1 MAQEKREH
9 VEVIKGN
16 GIERRQRVVE
26 TAPTGRRVF
35 VARFSQFLWLV
46 IAVIVILLAVR
57 FAFVLIAA
65 NAATGF
71 VNFIY
76 QVTDPLVRPF
86 ANIVNTPGIDM
97 GAIIGIFVYMIVG
110 WLIITLFRLVFADT
124 NRTRQVTQVDVE
136 R

>member
-1 MAQEKREH
+1 MAQEQRER
-9 VEVIKGN
+9 VAVIRGD

-26 TAPTGRRVF
+26 TAPSDRQVF
-35 VARFSQFLWLV
+35 VSRFTQFLWLIV
-46 IAVIVILLAVR
+46 SVIVILLALR
-57 FAFVLIAA
+57 FAFVLINA

-76 QVTDPLVRPF
+76 QVTDPLVSPF
-86 ANIVNTPGIDM
+86 RNIVNTPGFDI
-97 GAIIGIFVYMIVG
+97 GSIIAIFVYMIVG

-124 NRTRQVTQVDVE
+124 NRIRKVTQVDVE

>member
-1 MAQEKREH
+1 MAQEKRERI
-9 VEVIKGN
+9 EVIRGN

-26 TAPTGRRVF
+26 TAPTGRRIF

-46 IAVIVILLAVR
+46 VSVIVILLAIR

-76 QVTDPLVRPF
+76 QVTDPLVMPF
-86 ANIVNTPGIDM
+86 KNIVNTPGIDM

-124 NRTRQVTQVDVE
+124 NRLRQTTQVDVE

>member
-1 MAQEKREH
+1 MAQEKRERI
-9 VEVIKGN
+9 EVIQGN

-35 VARFSQFLWLV
+35 VARFSQFLWLLV
-46 IAVIVILLAVR
+46 SVIVILLAIR
-57 FAFVLIAA
+57 FAFVMIAA

-76 QVTDPLVRPF
+76 QVTDPLVMPF
-86 ANIVNTPGIDM
+86 KNIVNTPGIDM

-124 NRTRQVTQVDVE
+124 NRLRQTTQVDVE

>member
-1 MAQEKREH
+1 MAQEKRER

-35 VARFSQFLWLV
+35 VARFSQFLWLLV
-46 IAVIVILLAVR
+46 SVIVILLALR
-57 FAFVLIAA
+57 FAFVMINA

-76 QVTDPLVRPF
+76 QATDGLVSPF
-86 ANIVNTPGIDM
+86 KNIVSTPGFDM
-97 GAIIGIFVYMIVG
+97 ASIIAIFVYMIVG
-110 WLIITLFRLVFADT
+110 WLIITLFRLIFADT

>member
-9 VEVIKGN
+9 IEVIQGN

-26 TAPTGRRVF
+26 TAPSGRRVF

-46 IAVIVILLAVR
+46 ISVIVILLAIR

-76 QVTDPLVRPF
+76 QVTDPLVMPF
-86 ANIVNTPGIDM
+86 KNIVNTPGIDM

-110 WLIITLFRLVFADT
+110 WLIITLFRLVFSDT
-124 NRTRQVTQVDVE
+124 NRLRQTTQVDVE

>member
-9 VEVIKGN
+9 VEVIRGD

-26 TAPTGRRVF
+26 TSPSGRRVF
-35 VARFSQFLWLV
+35 VARFTQFLWLIV
-46 IAVIVILLAVR
+46 SVIVVLLGIR
-57 FAFVLIAA
+57 FAFVLINA

-76 QVTDPLVRPF
+76 GVTDPLVMPF
-86 ANIVNTPGIDM
+86 KNIVNTPGFDM
-97 GAIIGIFVYMIVG
+97 GAIIAIFVYMIVG

-124 NRTRQVTQVDVE
+124 NRLRQTTQVDIE

>member
-9 VEVIKGN
+9 VEVIRGE

-26 TAPTGRRVF
+26 TSPSGRRVF
-35 VARFSQFLWLV
+35 VARFSQFLWIIV
-46 IAVIVILLAVR
+46 SVIVVLLGIR
-57 FAFVLIAA
+57 FAFVLINA

-76 QVTDPLVRPF
+76 QVTDPLVSPF
-86 ANIVNTPGIDM
+86 KNIVVTPGFDM
-97 GAIIGIFVYMIVG
+97 GAIIAIFVYMLAG
-110 WLIITLFRLVFADT
+110 WLIITLFRLFFSDT
-124 NRTRQVTQVDVE
+124 NRLRQTTQVDIE

>member
-1 MAQEKREH
+1 MAQEKRER
-9 VEVIKGN
+9 VEVIHGN

-46 IAVIVILLAVR
+46 VSVIVILLAIR
-57 FAFVLIAA
+57 FAFVLISA

-76 QVTDPLVRPF
+76 QVTDPLVMPF
-86 ANIVNTPGIDM
+86 KNIVNTPGIDM

-110 WLIITLFRLVFADT
+110 WLVITLFRLAFADT
-124 NRTRQVTQVDVE
+124 NRVRQVTQVDVE

>member
-1 MAQEKREH
+1 MAQQKRER
-9 VEVIKGN
+9 VEILHGD

-46 IAVIVILLAVR
+46 VSVIVILLALR
-57 FAFVLIAA
+57 FAFVMINA

-76 QVTDPLVRPF
+76 QATDGLVSPF
-86 ANIVNTPGIDM
+86 KNIVSTPGFDM
-97 GAIIGIFVYMIVG
+97 ASIIAIFVYMIVG

>member
-1 MAQEKREH
+1 MAQEKRER
-9 VEVIKGN
+9 VEVIRGD

-35 VARFSQFLWLV
+35 VARFTQFLWLIV
-46 IAVIVILLAVR
+46 SVIVILLAIR
-57 FAFVLIAA
+57 FVFVIINA

-76 QVTDPLVRPF
+76 QVTEPLVMPF
-86 ANIVNTPGIDM
+86 KNIVNTPGLDM

-110 WLIITLFRLVFADT
+110 WLIITLFRLAFADT
-124 NRTRQVTQVDVE
+124 NRLRQVTQVDVE
-136 R
+136 S

>member
-1 MAQEKREH
+1 MAQEKRER
-9 VEVIKGN
+9 VAVIRGD

-26 TAPTGRRVF
+26 TAPSDRQVF
-35 VARFSQFLWLV
+35 VSRFSQFLWLV
-46 IAVIVILLAVR
+46 VSVIVILLALR
-57 FAFVLIAA
+57 FAFVLINA

-76 QVTDPLVRPF
+76 QVTDPLVSPF
-86 ANIVNTPGIDM
+86 RNIVNTPGLDI
-97 GAIIGIFVYMIVG
+97 GSIIAIFVYMIVG

-124 NRTRQVTQVDVE
+124 NRLRHVTQVDVE

>member
-9 VEVIKGN
+9 VEVIRGD

-26 TAPTGRRVF
+26 TAPSGRRVF
-35 VARFSQFLWLV
+35 VARFTQFLWLIV
-46 IAVIVILLAVR
+46 SVIVVLLGIR
-57 FAFVLIAA
+57 FAFVLINA

-76 QVTDPLVRPF
+76 GVTDPLVMPF
-86 ANIVNTPGIDM
+86 KNIVNTPGFDM
-97 GAIIGIFVYMIVG
+97 GAIIAIFVYMIVG

-124 NRTRQVTQVDVE
+124 NRLRQTTQVDIE

>member
-1 MAQEKREH
+1 MAQEKRER

-46 IAVIVILLAVR
+46 IAVIVILLAIR

-110 WLIITLFRLVFADT
+110 WLIITLFRLVFSDT
-124 NRTRQVTQVDVE
+124 NRLRQVTQVDVE

>member
-9 VEVIKGN
+9 VEVIRGD

-26 TAPTGRRVF
+26 TSPSGRRVF
-35 VARFSQFLWLV
+35 VARFTQFLWIV
-46 IAVIVILLAVR
+46 VSVIVILLGIR
-57 FAFVLIAA
+57 FAFVLINA

-76 QVTDPLVRPF
+76 GVTDPLVMPF
-86 ANIVNTPGIDM
+86 KNIVVTPGFDM
-97 GAIIGIFVYMIVG
+97 GAIIAIFVYMIVG
-110 WLIITLFRLVFADT
+110 WLIITLFRLIFSDT
-124 NRTRQVTQVDVE
+124 NRLRQTTQIDIE